1 MNSRREFLKRL
12 SVSTGVGLAA
22 TTGLY
27 SLDSLSASSKSLV
40 VEAFLAL
47 AMLLA
52 IMVQPLEFYR
62 QAIAKKESELE
73 MRREAGRQKKQGN
86 NS

>member
-1 MNSRREFLKRL
+1 MYL
-12 SVSTGVGLAA
+12 
-22 TTGLY
+22 
-27 SLDSLSASSKSLV
+27 LDSLSASSKSLV

-62 QAIAKKESELE
+62 QAIAKKVTDPRSL
-73 MRREAGRQKKQGN
+73 
-86 NS
+86 